1 MAQTLARDR
10 DGAAVDGVGPEDR
23 TDELGAAGADEA
35 GDAEHL
41 ARVHLE
47 RHVLEYAVPGQVL
60 DRQQW
65 LLGLPELV
73 WVLRVDGAADHE
85 ADKFCARRGSGHLA
99 DRGAVPEHRDPGYRS
114 PGPLRGGGR

>member
-1 MAQTLARDR
+1 MAQTLPRDR

-65 LLGLPELV
+65 LLGLPGLL
-73 WVLRVDGAADHE
+73 WY
-85 ADKFCARRGSGHLA
+85 CASMVRPTMRRTSSA
-99 DRGAVPEHRDPGYRS
+99 RDVVAGTSPTVAPSRS
-114 PGPLRGGGR
+114 TVTRLPISGPLRGGGR